1 MNIHVKKNI
10 VILITQVAE
19 GNLQTMSIGGI
30 FKYEE
35 DGKAIEEVDLMEI
48 SLVAIPM
55 NPDARFI
62 VKEASEENIEKI

>member
-1 MNIHVKKNI
+1 
-10 VILITQVAE
+10 
-19 GNLQTMSIGGI
+19 MSIGGV

-55 NPDARFI
+55 NPDARFV
-62 VKEASEENIEKI
+62 VKAPESLEDRVSEAVAESLKKN

>member
-1 MNIHVKKNI
+1 
-10 VILITQVAE
+10 
-19 GNLQTMSIGGI
+19 MSIGGI